1 MTIPAAFALSPC
13 DHHFPDFF
21 AFTVTQWREA
31 LDYAMTARLEAA
43 QKVSASNECS
53 TFTSV
58 CVPLEEASAELN
70 RVFSTVYSVCITDA
84 EGELKTLRDE
94 LSSILA
100 AHNSAM
106 AEVEGLATKLGEVAK
121 LDLPEAQQR
130 LVDDQLRSL
139 RHAGG
144 LLPDAQRT
152 EMASIDA
159 QLAKAMSSFSSKTL
173 DASNAAAVHVPD
185 VAALDGM
192 AGGDIEAAV
201 AGAKE
206 RGLEGGVITM
216 SSPVPQPVL
225 EVLSSREVRQK
236 VWESSMGR
244 GRGEF
249 DTSEEVLDIVRLR
262 ARKAQLLGAKN
273 FAELAMEGQTAPSAE
288 AVLDTM
294 REIVPQALEVAAK
307 KAAELGS
314 LAQADGVSDFAGYDW
329 DYYLAKAES
338 QGAGVDL
345 SDAKSYFGLDAVRDH
360 GLFGMAQDMF
370 GVRFERRDDLPVHHE
385 DVEAFEVFDGDTSM
399 GIITIDW
406 FARATKRGGAW
417 MMPTVNQ
424 TAHAGRRP
432 VVTCNLNVTK
442 PSDGGACALTFE
454 EVTTAFHEFGHVMH
468 GMLGESEFAAQSG
481 ASVARDFVEFP
492 SQVNEMWALHPY
504 SLPRFAKHVDSGEDM
519 PVAMAEALRESK
531 SSAPIGYTVQY
542 MAATV
547 LDLEWN
553 ILSPEQAATVT
564 DVDAFEAEVMER
576 WGFDQTFFPPR
587 YRSRFF
593 SHCFELGYAAGY
605 YSYLWSEI
613 IAADAELWLSEGANA
628 GAEEL
633 RERGLSY
640 RREVLARGDER
651 DPLGGT
657 RTMLGRDVRREPYM
671 ERTLRG

>member
-1 MTIPAAFALSPC
+1 MTIPAAFALSDA

-21 AFTVTQWREA
+21 AFSVAQWREA
-31 LDYAMTARLEAA
+31 LDYAMDARLEAA
-43 QKVSASNECS
+43 RKVSASAEDP
-53 TFTSV
+53 TFEAV
-58 CVPLEEASAELN
+58 CVPLEVASAELN

-106 AEVEGLATKLGEVAK
+106 AEVEGIAGKLGAVAEM
-121 LDLPEAQQR
+121 DLPEAQQR
-130 LVDDQLRSL
+130 LVADQLRTL
-139 RHAGG
+139 RHSGA
-144 LLPDAQRT
+144 LLPDEQRA
-152 EMASIDA
+152 EMASVDA
-159 QLAKAMSSFSSKTL
+159 ELAKAMSSFASKTL
-173 DASNAAAVHVPD
+173 DASNAAAVHVAD
-185 VAALDGM
+185 VSLLDGM
-192 AGGDIEAAV
+192 SGSDIEAAV
-201 AGAKE
+201 AAAKE
-206 RGLEGGVITM
+206 KGLEGGIISM

-225 EVLSSREVRQK
+225 EVLSHREVRQQ
-236 VWESSMGR
+236 VWESSMSR
-244 GRGEF
+244 GRGDC
-249 DTSEEVLDIVRLR
+249 DTSEEVLTIARLR
-262 ARKAQLLGAKN
+262 ARKAELLGAKN
-273 FAELAMEGQTAPSAE
+273 YAELAMEGQTAPSAE

-307 KAAELGS
+307 KAAELSS
-314 LAQADGVSDFAGYDW
+314 LAQADGISDFAGWDW
-329 DYYLAKAES
+329 DYYVAKAES

-345 SDAKSYFGLDAVRDH
+345 SAAKSYFGLDAVRDH
-360 GLFGMAQDMF
+360 GLFGMAADMF
-370 GVRFERRDDLPVHHE
+370 GVRFERRVDLPVHHE
-385 DVEAFEVFDGDTSM
+385 DVEAFEVFDGDRSM

-424 TAHAGRRP
+424 TAHGDRRP

-442 PSDGGACALTFE
+442 PSDGVACALTFE

-468 GMLGESEFAAQSG
+468 GMLGESDFAAQSG

-504 SLPRFAKHVDSGEDM
+504 SLPRFAQHVETGESM
-519 PVAMAEALRESK
+519 PAAMAEALRESK

-553 ILSPEQAATVT
+553 ILSSEQAAAVS

-633 RERGLSY
+633 RKRGMSY
-640 RREVLARGDER
+640 RGEVLARGDER
-651 DPLGGT
+651 NPLDGT
-657 RTMLGRDVRREPYM
+657 RIMLGRDVRREPYL